1 MSTRRNQG
9 STSAGSAQALDAFAQ
24 IMGSS
29 HVLTSKRATAPYA
42 TGDRFGSGDVLAV
55 LRPGSLVDMWRALQ
69 VCVDHD
75 LIVITQAANTGLTG
89 GSGPGDQD
97 YDRDIV
103 IISTLRIDQI
113 HLIND
118 AREAICLAG
127 ATLFELE
134 ETLAEHGREPHSV
147 IGSSSIGASV
157 VGGIA
162 NNSGGSQIRKGPAF
176 TEHALFARVDED
188 GTIHLVNHL
197 GIDLGTDPTHILD
210 KVQRGDW
217 DPADVTPPPDDST
230 GTDYADHVREIVDT
244 PARYNANPKFLFEAS
259 GCAGKLM
266 VFAVRTRTFPL
277 EKDKATFYI
286 GTDRPSDLEALR
298 RAFLAS
304 DGPLPISGE
313 YMSSHAFDLAAEYGK
328 DTYVSLKHA
337 GSRTLVRMFALKS
350 WANGVFEKLPG
361 FGPSVADEISQK
373 LFGLIPEKLPK
384 RLLDFRDRFEHHL
397 LLVVSGSER
406 ETTQRLLADFFAAPD
421 HEGEF
426 FECDADEAQS
436 ATLIRFGVASAAGRY
451 FTMHRE
457 EASAMVT
464 FDVAL
469 RRDDEDWLE
478 VLPAEIADQ
487 LLESVYFGHF
497 FCHVMHQDHVAKAGV
512 DPVALKK
519 RMRTLLEDRGAAVPA
534 EHNYG
539 RIYPAPEP
547 MVEHF
552 REMDPRNMF
561 NAGVGE
567 TTAHRDWE
575 PAPAQG

>member
-1 MSTRRNQG
+1 MHAPQNHR
-9 STSAGSAQALDAFAQ
+9 SAGAVEAFTE
-24 IMGSS
+24 IMGRK
-29 HVLTSKRATAPYA
+29 HVLTSARATARYT
-42 TGDRFGSGDVLAV
+42 TGDRFGAGEVLAV

-113 HLIND
+113 HLLHD

-127 ATLFELE
+127 STLFALE
-134 ETLAEHGREPHSV
+134 EKLAPHGREPHSV
-147 IGSSSIGASV
+147 IGSTSIGASV

-162 NNSGGSQIRKGPAF
+162 NNSGGTQIRKGPAY
-176 TEHALFARVDED
+176 TEQAIFARVDEH
-188 GTIHLVNHL
+188 GQIQLVNHL
-197 GIDLGTDPTHILD
+197 GIDLGSDPTHILD
-210 KVQRGDW
+210 RLQRGEW
-217 DPADVTPPPDDST
+217 EAADVTPPPPDST
-230 GTDYADHVREIVDT
+230 GTAYAEHVRELADS
-244 PARYNANPKFLFEAS
+244 PARFNADPTFLHEAS
-259 GCAGKLM
+259 GSAGKLM

-277 EKDKATFYI
+277 EEDKATFYI
-286 GTDRPSDLEALR
+286 GTDRPADLEGLR
-298 RAFLAS
+298 RAFLAAE
-304 DGPLPISGE
+304 GPLPISGE
-313 YMSSHAFDLAAEYGK
+313 YMSSHAFNLAVTYGK
-328 DTYVSLKHA
+328 DTYVSLKHV

-350 WANGVFEKLPG
+350 WANGAFAKMPG
-361 FGPSVADEISQK
+361 MGPSVADTISQK
-373 LFGLIPEKLPK
+373 LFALIPEKIPP
-384 RLLDFRDRFEHHL
+384 RLVEFRDRFAHHL
-397 LLVVSGSER
+397 LLVVSGSQRE
-406 ETTQRLLADFFAAPD
+406 ETTQLLEQFFAAPE
-421 HEGEF
+421 HEGAF

-436 ATLIRFGVASAAGRY
+436 ATLIRFGVASAASR
-451 FTMHRE
+451 FFAMHRS

-478 VLPAEIADQ
+478 VLPPEIADQ

-497 FCHVMHQDHVAKAGV
+497 FCHVLHQDHVAKKGV

-519 RMRTLLEDRGAAVPA
+519 QMTALLEDRGAAVPA
-534 EHNYG
+534 EHNFG

-547 MVEHF
+547 MIEHF
-552 REMDPRNMF
+552 QQLDPLNMF

-567 TTAHRDWE
+567 SSPRKRWA
-575 PAPAQG
+575 